1 MRKDRFSLFRRG
13 SIWYVQFYNPQ
24 TQKYLSARST
34 GETNRNAALL
44 IVAQW
49 LRDGLPDPSRGHR
62 PLQELLDLDVAL
74 SILRSAPLAPNDTER
89 IIRVLKDR
97 QMIENAVIG
106 AGPGSE
112 PFTAFLRH
120 FWDYEESPYVR
131 DRLAHGQ
138 RISRRHC
145 YEARNRLDFYW
156 IPYFGEDKKLSE
168 INKSDLR
175 AFSLWLKEEKDLKA
189 NTINN
194 VLSAGTVPLRWAARN
209 ELILANP
216 AEGLM
221 SFSGKAVKRGV
232 LTDPEVKK
240 LFELSWPDKHS
251 KIGNMLAM
259 STGLRSGEV
268 VALQVRD
275 IGEDRLCIRHS
286 WNKWDDLKGTKTDN
300 ERSVPIIRSMRESL
314 LDLARRNSHGVGPT
328 TFVFWNPG
336 NPSRPMEAD
345 RLGDGLRTALLRL
358 TLSEE
363 DMKDSS
369 KLSAAIVYWKGR
381 RVVFHSWRHYFA
393 ARMADRLEK
402 RKVMLATGH
411 VTGAV
416 FDAYADHSTE
426 ETFREVEEAAQD
438 AFGKLLQFSGPEV
451 PAP

>member
-112 PFTAFLRH
+112 PFTAFLKH

-240 LFELSWPDKHS
+240 LFELSWPDEHS

-286 WNKWDDLKGTKTDN
+286 WNKWDDLKGTKTDT
-300 ERSVPIIRSMRESL
+300 ERSVP
-314 LDLARRNSHGVGPT
+314 
-328 TFVFWNPG
+328 
-336 NPSRPMEAD
+336 
-345 RLGDGLRTALLRL
+345 TA
-358 TLSEE
+358 
-363 DMKDSS
+363 
-369 KLSAAIVYWKGR
+369 I
-381 RVVFHSWRHYFA
+381 
-393 ARMADRLEK
+393 
-402 RKVMLATGH
+402 
-411 VTGAV
+411 
-416 FDAYADHSTE
+416 
-426 ETFREVEEAAQD
+426 
-438 AFGKLLQFSGPEV
+438 
-451 PAP
+451 